1 MVDDINFPKGL
12 PTQTAAGRVKRVNPK
27 KREDEK
33 PPFEKF
39 LEPEEQA
46 DKKKKKKKKKSDKV
60 DLLGKAEKMSAQNS
74 AESSSS
80 NDPAEA
86 EDDSEKKII
95 DVRV

>member
-12 PTQTAAGRVKRVNPK
+12 PPLTAAGRVKRVNSK

-33 PPFEKF
+33 PPFEQF
-39 LEPEEQA
+39 LDPEDQE
-46 DKKKKKKKKKSDKV
+46 DKKKKKKSDKI
-60 DLLGKAEKMSAQNS
+60 DLPGKAEKMKTQDS

-80 NDPAEA
+80 NGPAEA

>member
-12 PTQTAAGRVKRVNPK
+12 PPLTAAGRVKRVNPK

-39 LEPEEQA
+39 LDPEDQEE
-46 DKKKKKKKKKSDKV
+46 KKKKKKSDKV
-60 DLLGKAEKMSAQNS
+60 DLPGKAEKMQTQDS

-80 NDPAEA
+80 NGPAEA

>member
-12 PTQTAAGRVKRVNPK
+12 PPLTAAGRVKRVNPK

-33 PPFEKF
+33 PPFEQF
-39 LEPEEQA
+39 LDPEDQE
-46 DKKKKKKKKKSDKV
+46 DKKKKKKSDKV
-60 DLLGKAEKMSAQNS
+60 DLPGKAEKMKTQDS

-80 NDPAEA
+80 NGPAEA

>member
-1 MVDDINFPKGL
+1 MVDDINFPKGRPPL
-12 PTQTAAGRVKRVNPK
+12 TAAGRVKRVNPK

-39 LEPEEQA
+39 LDPEDQEE
-46 DKKKKKKKKKSDKV
+46 KKKKKKSDKV
-60 DLLGKAEKMSAQNS
+60 DLPGKAEKMQTQDS

-80 NDPAEA
+80 NGPAEA

>member
-1 MVDDINFPKGL
+1 MVDDINFPKGRPPL
-12 PTQTAAGRVKRVNPK
+12 TAAGRVKRVNPK

-33 PPFEKF
+33 APFEKF
-39 LEPEEQA
+39 LDPEDQEE
-46 DKKKKKKKKKSDKV
+46 KKKKKKSDKV
-60 DLLGKAEKMSAQNS
+60 DLPGKAEKMQTQDS

-80 NDPAEA
+80 NGPAEA

>member
-12 PTQTAAGRVKRVNPK
+12 PPLTAAGRVKRVNPK

-39 LEPEEQA
+39 LEPEEQT
-46 DKKKKKKKKKSDKV
+46 DKKKKRKKKKSDKV
-60 DLLGKAEKMSAQNS
+60 DLLGKAEKRQNKNSAQ
-74 AESSSS
+74 SSSS
-80 NDPAEA
+80 DDLTEA
-86 EDDSEKKII
+86 ETDSEKKII